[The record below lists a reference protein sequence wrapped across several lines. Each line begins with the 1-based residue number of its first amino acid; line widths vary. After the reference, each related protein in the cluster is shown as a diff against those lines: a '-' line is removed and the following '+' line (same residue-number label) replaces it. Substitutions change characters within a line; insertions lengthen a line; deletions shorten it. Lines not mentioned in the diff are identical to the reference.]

1 MTKSKISEEI
11 IKEVEQLLDE
21 NKQRPDSIEGSVIF
35 DGKQYTLKIPKKVAD
50 SVGINPGSDK
60 FIFKIE
66 NYPIE
71 QKKKPSLDIELKRSE
86 E

>member
-1 MTKSKISEEI
+1 MTKIKFEEEI
-11 IKEVEQLLDE
+11 ISEVEQLLSE
-21 NKQRPDSIEGSVIF
+21 NKQRPENIESSVIF

-50 SVGINPGSDK
+50 SVGINPDSDK